1 MADSSPDGF
10 PSIKTRHLEI
20 IEKHGGKHAGKALAA
35 IAAIQVAT
43 PIIKASMEWLRRHE
57 DYMITVS
64 GTDDIYP
71 DLHEWVLARIPEHDR
86 KALVASTGENMI
98 SRVSYDSSEEKAA
111 PPVRLRYDGS
121 RTQTVTIDGCKVI
134 VTVGKEEGFSM
145 GREKIP
151 EQWRRY
157 LEKITFTA
165 SNTNG
170 RDAVV
175 KMIEELQ
182 KAKFAKSG
190 PPPLLIPSRWGGSW
204 NRRSDLPP
212 RTLDSVILKEGQA
225 ERLVKDLEVFL
236 GSEDLYA
243 RSSQPWHRGYLF
255 HGAPGTGKTSVARAL
270 ANHLGMPMYYLPLGD
285 LDKDADL
292 MNLVTAI
299 EPKSMLLLEDV
310 DVFHA
315 MRERTDEEGGATLA
329 AMLNALDGVWTP
341 HGLIT
346 VMTTNNRDKLDD
358 ALIRAGRVDVDEEF
372 TDLDEEQ
379 AERLATYIAG
389 CYRGEDYL
397 AYSRTFAGESPAEL
411 IKMLRQ
417 KQQKEVT
424 CAV

>member
-1 MADSSPDGF
+1 MADSSPGGF
-10 PSIKTRHLEI
+10 PSIKTRHLDI

-43 PIIKASMEWLRRHE
+43 PIVKTGVEWLRRHE
-57 DYMITVS
+57 DYRITVS

-71 DLHEWVLARIPEHDR
+71 DLHEWVLARIPEQDR
-86 KALVASTGENMI
+86 KALIATTGENQ
-98 SRVSYDSSEEKAA
+98 SRVRDSANGDQA

-121 RTQTVTIDGCKVI
+121 RTQAVTIDGCKI
-134 VTVGKEEGFSM
+134 LVTVGREEGFGT

-157 LEKITFTA
+157 LEKIIFTA
-165 SNTNG
+165 PNTKG
-170 RDAVV
+170 RDAIVR
-175 KMIEELQ
+175 MIEDLQ
-182 KAKFAKSG
+182 KAKFAQSG

-212 RTLDSVILKEGQA
+212 RTLDSVVLKEGQA

-236 GSEDLYA
+236 ASEDLYA

-270 ANHLGMPMYYLPLGD
+270 ANHLNMPMYYLPLGD

-315 MRERTDEEGGATLA
+315 MRERTDEEGGTTLA

-372 TDLDEEQ
+372 TVLDESQ
-379 AERLATYIAG
+379 AQRLATYIAG

-397 AYSRTFAGESPAEL
+397 TYSRTFAGQSPAEL

-417 KQQKEVT
+417 EQQEEIL
-424 CAV
+424 CGN

>member
-10 PSIKTRHLEI
+10 PSIKTRHLDI

-43 PIIKASMEWLRRHE
+43 PIVKTSVAWLRRHE
-57 DYMITVS
+57 DYTITVS

-71 DLHEWVLARIPEHDR
+71 DLHEWVLARIPKHDR
-86 KALVASTGENMI
+86 KALIASTGENMI
-98 SRVSYDSSEEKAA
+98 GLARYDSDEDEKA
-111 PPVRLRYDGS
+111 PSVRLRYDGS
-121 RTQTVTIDGCKVI
+121 RTQAVTIDGCKVI

-145 GREKIP
+145 EREKSLSGGP
-151 EQWRRY
+151 RY
-157 LEKITFTA
+157 LLEKITFTVP
-165 SNTNG
+165 NTEG
-170 RDAVV
+170 CDAVV

-212 RTLDSVILKEGQA
+212 RTLDSVVLKEGQA

-236 GSEDLYA
+236 GSEDLYS
-243 RSSQPWHRGYLF
+243 RSGQPWHRGYLF

-299 EPKSMLLLEDV
+299 KPKSMLLLEDV

-315 MRERTDEEGGATLA
+315 MTERTDKEGGTTLA

-346 VMTTNNRDKLDD
+346 VLTTNNRDQLDD
-358 ALIRAGRVDVDEEF
+358 ALIRAGRVDLDEEF
-372 TDLDEEQ
+372 TALDEEQ
-379 AERLATYIAG
+379 AQRLAIYFAD
-389 CYRGEDYL
+389 CYPEEDYL
-397 AYSRTFAGESPAEL
+397 AYSRSFAGQSPAEL
-411 IKMLRQ
+411 IKALRQ
-417 KQQKEVT
+417 SSRRR
-424 CAV
+424 